1 LQVIGV
7 TQQLQQEN
15 NPKVDDEST
24 IILIYKNAKATI
36 QASWNWPIGRKDM
49 EVYGRKGVMYADNR
63 NDLRKRMAV
72 GYDGF
77 SETSNKLT
85 ERPSPFH
92 DPFAHFAAVIRKE
105 IVIPPYDLSSLENN
119 MIVMEILEAAKR
131 SAAEGKSVQMRK

>member
-1 LQVIGV
+1 
-7 TQQLQQEN
+7 
-15 NPKVDDEST
+15 
-24 IILIYKNAKATI
+24 
-36 QASWNWPIGRKDM
+36 M